1 MSTRAILSLFARAAV
16 AVGTSAAL
24 ALSPTPAP
32 TGEATAVV
40 HTAAKSNQLTDPS
53 GCKTPDADSTHW
65 YVEAYQCG
73 QNFTEVS
80 ATATLPNPRPKTDG
94 CNAEHSNGQ
103 ITLEGS
109 QGDQTNDIEVSWVSY
124 PVEPDRIYLQVGRGV
139 GSQKGGLDYP
149 SSDWQ
154 PYPNKDHPNLPQP
167 LAAADI
173 PVHMDP
179 TVDAI
184 SRADFDAAHL
194 WQPVPSDISN
204 KSAVKL
210 RISYVKP
217 ASGESDGQWQVFVDD
232 KEIGYYWDKK
242 TFGPNGFQPR
252 RAEWWGEVA
261 TTAPCSGSQDSAS
274 CTAMGN
280 GKPGTYASATDFSNM
295 ATVPLSTDNSS
306 RYMYVTNPDLY
317 TSDKFDGHSG
327 DSKPFSGTSF
337 KYGGPGAC
345 AVPPIS
351 DPLAT
356 IGPQNLP
363 KTPICDPGQDL
374 VGGQCSNKGIP
385 GLGTIPPKVIPPQ
398 TGTGFNPPN
407 GGNPQRHCDDGQ
419 YLGRDGHC
427 YNKPQQCDHDQYW
440 DHGTCKPQPAECH
453 HDQLA
458 DGHGGCTDKPQGGNE
473 CRSNQARGQDGKC
486 SSQEKDCPHGQV
498 RGAHG
503 ECSDIPNNGSQGSGS
518 NDSCPNGMVRI
529 SPETDTSS
537 GCAPG
542 SNKQEI
548 PQKQEQPQKQG
559 RGDPQK
565 EEHKDGHKQDNPQ
578 KQENS
583 QKQEHPNKQE
593 KKAEPNQQTNH
604 KNPTQEKNNSGQSGS
619 GKNDQKKKCD
629 PDQEKCAQR

>member
-1 MSTRAILSLFARAAV
+1 MTGYILRLIAAMACTMVIFGAPGVAAIDMVNMQHTQIIIPASTD
-16 AVGTSAAL
+16 GQ
-24 ALSPTPAP
+24 
-32 TGEATAVV
+32 TAVV
-40 HTAAKSNQLTDPS
+40 HLTGNSHTPNPD
-53 GCKTPDADSTHW
+53 GCAPPGADSRHW
-65 YVEAYQCG
+65 YVDVYECG
-73 QNFTEVS
+73 QDFTEVS

-139 GSQKGGLDYP
+139 GSQKGGPDYP
-149 SSDWQ
+149 SSDWE

-179 TVDAI
+179 TVDAV
-184 SRADFDAAHL
+184 SRADFDADHL
-194 WQPVPSDISN
+194 WQPIPSDISN
-204 KSAVKL
+204 KSSVKL
-210 RISYVKP
+210 RISYVNP
-217 ASGESDGQWQVFVDD
+217 ASGESDGQWQIFVDD

-242 TFGPNGFQPR
+242 TFGPSGFQPKK
-252 RAEWWGEVA
+252 ASWWGEVA
-261 TTAPCSGSQDSAS
+261 TTAPCSGSQDGAS

-280 GKPGTYASATDFSNM
+280 AKPGTYASATEFSNM
-295 ATVPLSTDNSS
+295 ATVPRSTDNSS

-327 DSKPFSGTSF
+327 ESKPFSGTSF

-351 DPLAT
+351 DPLT
-356 IGPQNLP
+356 SIGPQNLP
-363 KTPICDPGQDL
+363 KTLICNPDQDL
-374 VGGQCSNKGIP
+374 VGDQCVTKQQP
-385 GLGTIPPKVIPPQ
+385 GCQ
-398 TGTGFNPPN
+398 
-407 GGNPQRHCDDGQ
+407 GGGSHCLNNQEVCRPDQERD
-419 YLGRDGHC
+419 RDGHC
-427 YNKPQQCDHDQYW
+427 YNNPQQCDHDQYW
-440 DHGTCKPQPAECH
+440 DHGTCKSQPTECR
-453 HDQLA
+453 HDQVA
-458 DGHGGCTDKPQGGNE
+458 DGQGGCTDKPEGGNE
-473 CRSNQARGQDGKC
+473 CRPDQARGHDGKC
-486 SSQEKDCPHGQV
+486 SNQEKDCPHGQV

-503 ECSDIPNNGSQGSGS
+503 QCSDIPNNGNQSSNG

-537 GCAPG
+537 GCAPR
-542 SNKQEI
+542 SNKQD
-548 PQKQEQPQKQG
+548 PQKQEQ
-559 RGDPQK
+559 
-565 EEHKDGHKQDNPQ
+565 PQ

-619 GKNDQKKKCD
+619 DKSDHKKKCD